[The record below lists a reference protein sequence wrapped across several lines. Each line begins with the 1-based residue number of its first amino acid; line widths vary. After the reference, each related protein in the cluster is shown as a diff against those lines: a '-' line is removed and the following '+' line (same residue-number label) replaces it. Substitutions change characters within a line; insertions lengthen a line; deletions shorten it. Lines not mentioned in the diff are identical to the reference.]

1 VPEVE
6 QIYRQ
11 AVAALQQG
19 ALETAEQHFKSVLA
33 EQPGHRGALNLLG
46 MVLLR
51 LGKANEAEGYLRQA
65 IGGGSNADPATLY
78 NYALVL
84 RNLGRSSDALASVD
98 DALAVT
104 PDDAELW
111 TFRGMLLNDLGRYE
125 EAVSIFDKVVALRP
139 DLLPAQYNRAKSL
152 VLVKRYDEALSV
164 CDHTLALKPDF
175 PLAWF
180 GRSQILKEVGRH
192 EESLAAFEKYALL
205 TTPHDLPRR
214 SDIIALATDL
224 FSFDLLPFIYPD
236 QAAVAAE
243 RERLEA
249 LIGTI
254 ERRLEALDDLP
265 GPPAVVLNAV
275 FCVAGFNIGYQQKN
289 DVILNRRYADVLQRI
304 LRIQNARLRPWSG
317 AKIRF
322 GIASALLRDHN
333 ASRFALEWLAQL
345 PREDYSFFVYALNA
359 DLDEVSRKFA
369 ALGQFRQLV
378 FNEATMFD
386 VIAYMQNDQLDILML
401 PDVGMTPAS
410 RVLSQFRVAPVQ
422 CCGWGHPVTT
432 GAPNIDFFL
441 SRDLM
446 EPPDAQ
452 SHYSE
457 TLVRLPNLAAYIR
470 PSSYPVD
477 DGLPFELP
485 ENRVLY
491 GCLQSLFKYLPQFD
505 FVFPQI
511 AARLPQSCFL
521 FIEGNPESMTGA
533 FRSRLQVAF
542 GRDGLDFEHFVRFLP
557 RMSGAQFG
565 GLLRRIHVSID
576 SIGWT
581 GDNTTIQALEAN
593 CPLAT
598 LPTAFMRGRH
608 SYGILKMM
616 GVDELIAKTT
626 EEFVDILVRLGADA
640 EFRTAMGRRIAQ
652 SKHRLYED
660 RDFVAAL
667 DTFLKSHRAAIDKP
681 DFAQPDL
688 TASSR
693 VDPKTPKL

>member
-1 VPEVE
+1 MPEVE

-19 ALETAEQHFKSVLA
+19 ALETAELHFKSVLA
-33 EQPGHRGALNLLG
+33 GQPHHLGALNLLG
-46 MVLLR
+46 IVLLR
-51 LGKANEAEGYLRQA
+51 LGKADEAEGCLRQA
-65 IGGGSNADPATLY
+65 IAVSPSAAPATLY
-78 NYALVL
+78 NHAIVL
-84 RNLGRSSDALASVD
+84 RNLGRSSDALASLD

-111 TFRGMLLNDLGRYE
+111 SFRGRLLNDLGRHD
-125 EAVSIFDKVVALRP
+125 EALSFFDRAVALRP
-139 DLLPAQYNRAKSL
+139 DLLSAHYNLAKSL
-152 VLVKRYDEALSV
+152 ATLGQHEEALSA
-164 CDHTLALKPDF
+164 CDRALALQPDF
-175 PLAWF
+175 PLGWF
-180 GRSQILKEVGRH
+180 GRSQILKEAGRR
-192 EESLAAFEKYALL
+192 EESVQAFEKYALL
-205 TTPHDLPRR
+205 ATPRELPRR
-214 SDIIALATDL
+214 GEIIALATDL
-224 FSFDLLPFIYPD
+224 FSFDLVPFIYPD

-254 ERRLEALDDLP
+254 ERRLEVLDHLP
-265 GPPAVVLNAV
+265 GAPAIILNAV
-275 FCVAGFNIGYQQKN
+275 FCVAGFNIGYQQKD
-289 DVILNRRYADVLQRI
+289 DVELNRRYAAVLQRI
-304 LRIQNARLRPWSG
+304 LRIQNARLRPSSG
-317 AKIRF
+317 SKIRF

-345 PREDYSFFVYALNA
+345 PREDYAFFIYAFNA
-359 DLDEVSRKFA
+359 DLDEVSKKFA
-369 ALGQFRQLV
+369 ALGQLRQLV
-378 FNEATMFD
+378 FSETTMLDAIACMQSDRLD
-386 VIAYMQNDQLDILML
+386 VFML

-410 RVLSQFRVAPVQ
+410 RVLSQFRIAPIQ

-432 GAPNIDFFL
+432 GSPNVDYFL

-457 TLVRLPNLAAYIR
+457 RLVRLPNIAAYIK

-477 DGLPFELP
+477 DRLAFELP

-505 FVFPQI
+505 FVFPLI
-511 AARLPQSCFL
+511 AARLPPSCFL
-521 FIEGNPESMTGA
+521 FVEGNPVSMTAA
-533 FRSRLQVAF
+533 FRSRLRVAF
-542 GRDGLDFEHFVRFLP
+542 EREGLDFEHYVRFLP

-565 GLLRRIHVSID
+565 GLLRRIDVNID

-581 GDNTTIQALEAN
+581 GDNTTIQAIEAN
-593 CPLAT
+593 CPMAT

-608 SYGILKMM
+608 SYGILKAI
-616 GVDELIAKTT
+616 GLDELIAKST
-626 EEFVDILVRLGADA
+626 EEFIDMLVRLGADR
-640 EFRTAMGRRIAQ
+640 EFRARVGQKIAQ

-667 DTFLKSHRAAIDKP
+667 DAFLKSQRAACRGAEP
-681 DFAQPDL
+681 RPG
-688 TASSR
+688 
-693 VDPKTPKL
+693 